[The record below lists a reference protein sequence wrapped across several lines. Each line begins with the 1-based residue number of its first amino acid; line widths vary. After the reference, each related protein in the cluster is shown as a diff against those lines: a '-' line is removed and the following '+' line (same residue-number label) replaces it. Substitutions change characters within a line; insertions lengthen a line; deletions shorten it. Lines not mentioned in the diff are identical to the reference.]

1 MRRSRSSRPPMLLED
16 ALGELLFHLRPEVLS
31 DLGDY
36 IRAAAAATNW
46 AMIRV
51 VSVVAA
57 IP

>member
-1 MRRSRSSRPPMLLED
+1 MLLED